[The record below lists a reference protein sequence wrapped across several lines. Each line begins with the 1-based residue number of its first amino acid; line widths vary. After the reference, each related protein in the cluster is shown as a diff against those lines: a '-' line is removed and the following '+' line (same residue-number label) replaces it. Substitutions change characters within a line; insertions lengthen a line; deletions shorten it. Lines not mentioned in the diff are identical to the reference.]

1 MFSRSSKI
9 LFKILGKPMIQFVV
23 DIAHSV
29 NSDEIIVVVGKDGRE
44 IKKILGPEIKYATQT
59 VPKGTGDATR
69 VGIDIAKNPYILILY
84 GDVPL
89 LKKETIE
96 AMIANHFNQNAD
108 LSVLT
113 CLVSDPSG
121 YGRIIRDRRGNLI
134 KIIEQVDASEKE
146 LKVREINTGIYFGA
160 RKIIQDELINLK
172 PDNKQGELY
181 LTDIVHNLI
190 KKKKNVLGFKIT
202 DEEEILGVNTKF
214 DLARIQEIAKKRWF
228 KELML
233 KGVYIEDPQTTH
245 IDLTVK
251 FGNYVHIRP
260 FTMIEGNT
268 FIKDDSVIGPFTWIK
283 DGKKKVLK

>member
-29 NSDEIIVVVGKDGRE
+29 NSDEIIVVVGKDERE

-134 KIIEQVDASEKE
+134 KIIEQIDASEKE

-214 DLARIQEIAKKRWF
+214 DLARIQEIAKKRC
-228 KELML
+228 L
-233 KGVYIEDPQTTH
+233 KV
-245 IDLTVK
+245 
-251 FGNYVHIRP
+251 
-260 FTMIEGNT
+260 FTLRI
-268 FIKDDSVIGPFTWIK
+268 
-283 DGKKKVLK
+283 LKLPTLI